1 MSERSHNLTLQRY
14 RSHMMVES
22 EWEDVW
28 HLKSP
33 WDIFER
39 LADYFQLNFYK
50 TCFMSSMFWGVRI
63 GSIMTKI

>member
-1 MSERSHNLTLQRY
+1 
-14 RSHMMVES
+14 MMVES

-50 TCFMSSMFWGVRI
+50 TCFMSSIFWGVRI